1 MIDFEKFLISGAFGS
16 INSESNYESII
27 ENFGEPDVY
36 TPARKLDP
44 LMLVYGQDLEFRLW
58 KGHLTMISLSV
69 KRENPILPETISLEN
84 LPTHQARNVQAIEKL
99 LNTNGITWEK
109 DISMS
114 DEYQLVYITEKGV
127 HLVFGDNILGRVASV
142 YSAD

>member
-1 MIDFEKFLISGAFGS
+1 MIDFEKFLISGAFGP

-27 ENFGEPDVY
+27 ENFGEPDIC

-44 LMLVYGQDLEFRLW
+44 LMLVYGHDLEFRLW
-58 KGHLTMISLSV
+58 KGHLTMISLSL
-69 KRENPILPETISLEN
+69 KREKPILTETISLEK
-84 LPTHQARNVQAIEKL
+84 LPTQQGKNFQAIEKL

-142 YSAD
+142 YSVD